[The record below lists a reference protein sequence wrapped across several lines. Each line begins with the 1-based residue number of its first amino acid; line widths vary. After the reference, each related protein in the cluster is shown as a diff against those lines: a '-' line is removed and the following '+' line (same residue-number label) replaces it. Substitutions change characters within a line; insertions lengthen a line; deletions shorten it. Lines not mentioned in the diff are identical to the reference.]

1 MLVPTSPRASRLL
14 PTPTSSGPKQLLSHK
29 VTGPF
34 SCFLPGLE
42 LHGSGFECRLS
53 VAALGKAVHICDPYF
68 LHL

>member
-1 MLVPTSPRASRLL
+1 MVCWYPLPLGLRDCYPPPPPLALSSFSPVR
-14 PTPTSSGPKQLLSHK
+14 
-29 VTGPF
+29 PF